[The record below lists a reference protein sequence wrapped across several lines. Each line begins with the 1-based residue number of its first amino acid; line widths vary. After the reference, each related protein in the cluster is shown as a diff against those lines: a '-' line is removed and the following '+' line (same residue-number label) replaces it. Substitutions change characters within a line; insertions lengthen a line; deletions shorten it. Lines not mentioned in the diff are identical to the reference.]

1 MEDIVIVGA
10 GPSGSVVAALLNA
23 KGYRV
28 KIIERQRFPR
38 FTIGESLLPQCM
50 EFLEEANL
58 LQAVHD
64 NAGKYNFQFKNG
76 AAFARGDESS
86 EFDFRQKFSPGW
98 GTTYQVQRAYFD
110 QVLAEEAERQGADI
124 IWGHTL
130 VNIEFDGTDSTLTI
144 EDEDGQPY
152 TMKTRF
158 LLDASGFGRV
168 LPRLLDLD
176 RPSNFPVRRAVF
188 SHVEDRIPEG
198 AFDRE
203 KILITV
209 HHQHTDVW
217 FWLIP
222 FSHGRCSFGVVAR
235 QEFYDNFSTEPDQR
249 LREILATDPR
259 LAKLLENA
267 VFDTPAREIGGYAS
281 NVTTLW
287 GPGFALLGNAGEF
300 LDPVFSSGV
309 TIAMKS
315 ASLAAGLVD
324 RQLRGESVDWEA
336 EYAQP
341 LRAGVNT
348 FRAFVEAWYDGRFQD
363 IVFATNSSAEV
374 RAMISSILAGYAWD
388 TNNPYVK
395 DSEHRINVLSE
406 LCRLAR

>member
-1 MEDIVIVGA
+1 MEDIVVIGA

-58 LQAVHD
+58 LEAVQQH
-64 NAGKYNFQFKNG
+64 AEQYNFQYKNG
-76 AAFARGDESS
+76 AAFARGQESS
-86 EFDFRQKFSPGW
+86 SFDFREKFSEGW
-98 GTTYQVQRAYFD
+98 GTTYQVQRAFFD
-110 QVLAEEAERQGADI
+110 QVLAEEAERQGAEI

-130 VNIEFDGTDSTLTI
+130 VNIEFEGTNSTLTI
-144 EDEDGQPY
+144 EDEDGKPY

-168 LPRLLDLD
+168 LPRLLNLD
-176 RPSNFPVRRAVF
+176 RPSNFPVRKALF
-188 SHVEDRIPEG
+188 THVEDRISDEN
-198 AFDRE
+198 FDRE

-222 FSHGRCSFGVVAR
+222 FAHGRCSFGVVAR
-235 QEFYDNFSTEPDQR
+235 EEFYDNFTGEPGPR
-249 LREILATDPR
+249 LRQILATDPR

-267 VFDTPAREIGGYAS
+267 QFDTPAREIGGYAS

-315 ASLAAGLVD
+315 ASLSAGLVD
-324 RQLRGESVDWEA
+324 RQLRGENVDWEA

-348 FRAFVEAWYDGRFQD
+348 FRAFVEGWYDGRFQD
-363 IVFATNSSAEV
+363 IVFATNQSKEV
-374 RAMISSILAGYAWD
+374 REMISSILAGYAWD
-388 TNNPYVK
+388 TANPYVK

-406 LCRLAR
+406 LCRLG